1 MLHDGTPFLFHCT
14 AGKDRTGFAAYLILK
29 TLGVPDDCILHD
41 YMQSNVYRSEENQVF
56 SRQMPDLPGME
67 ELLCVKEEYGI
78 GPEEIAEI
86 QHRYLY

>member
-1 MLHDGTPFLFHCT
+1 
-14 AGKDRTGFAAYLILK
+14 
-29 TLGVPDDCILHD
+29 
-41 YMQSNVYRSEENQVF
+41 MQSNVYRSEENQAF

-67 ELLCVKEEYGI
+67 ELLCVKEEYLKTSVQALEEQYGDFKTYVKEEYGI